1 MSVYI
6 NNAEDIAKM
15 RASGTLAAELLD
27 YIGDFVKPGVTTN
40 ELNQLCHDY
49 QLNVQGSIPAPLG
62 YGEPPFPKSICT
74 SVNHVICHGIPDDKP
89 LKKGDMLNID
99 VTISKDG

>member
-27 YIGDFVKPGVTTN
+27 YIGDFV
-40 ELNQLCHDY
+40 
-49 QLNVQGSIPAPLG
+49 
-62 YGEPPFPKSICT
+62 
-74 SVNHVICHGIPDDKP
+74 
-89 LKKGDMLNID
+89 
-99 VTISKDG
+99 